1 MKFYIFASGSKGNAT
16 LIVDKNVRIL
26 IDLGISR
33 KQLEDHL
40 KSIHSSIDEID
51 FILLTHEHID
61 HIKGIESIHHTPIY
75 GGKNTYACAN
85 YRVIE
90 PYVPFKFR
98 HLTIL
103 PIELSHDAYT
113 PLGFIFK
120 NDKEKL
126 VYITDTGYL
135 SEKNMKLAWNANYY
149 ILESNH
155 NRKML
160 LKTHRPVYVKERIM
174 SEFGH
179 MSNEDASL
187 YLSEMIGDQ
196 TSQVYLAHISQEANT
211 YELAETTCKK
221 CLMKKKINLDNLVIK
236 TAKQFEMCVGGDCEN

>member
-16 LIVDKNVRIL
+16 LLIDKNVHIL
-26 IDLGISR
+26 IDLGISK
-33 KQLEDHL
+33 KQLDEHL
-40 KSIHSSIDEID
+40 SKLKLSFDDLD
-51 FILLTHEHID
+51 FILLTHD
-61 HIKGIESIHHTPIY
+61 HSDHTKGLECIHNITIY
-75 GGKNTYACAN
+75 GGKNSYACPN
-85 YRVIE
+85 YKEIT

-103 PIELSHDAYT
+103 PIEVSHDAYN

-126 VYITDTGYL
+126 VYITDTGFIN
-135 SEKNMKLAWNANYY
+135 ERNMKLAKNATYY

-160 LKTHRPVYVKERIM
+160 LKTHRPIYVKERIM

-179 MSNEDASL
+179 LNNEDSAL
-187 YLSEMIGDQ
+187 YLSEMIGENTKQ
-196 TSQVYLAHISQEANT
+196 IFLAHISQEANT
-211 YELAETTCKK
+211 YDLPVKTCV
-221 CLMKKKINLDNLVIK
+221 CTLKKKRIDTDRLCIK
-236 TAKQFEMCVGGDCEN
+236 ACYQDKVVEGGYED